1 MKVERMKVKKMKK
14 EVKETREIKVREL
27 EIDLET
33 GRLKISFIDK
43 RGEEVEIEAIILRK
57 DGKLVSYIPNWFTKD
72 DIKHYLKE
80 FHPDIEADDVQSQA
94 LLKFIEQ
101 KYDGFLA
108 EATNEYFLEAFERAI
123 SNGGLLAMAVAE
135 IKGEL

>member
-33 GRLKISFIDK
+33 GRLKMSFIDK

-57 DGKLVSYIPNWFTKD
+57 DGKLVSYVPNWFTID

-80 FHPDIEADDVQSQA
+80 FHPDIEADDVQSRA
-94 LLKFIEQ
+94 LLEFIKQ
-101 KYDGFLA
+101 RYDEFLV
-108 EATNEYFLEAFERAI
+108 EATNEHFFEAFERAI
-123 SNGGLLAMAVAE
+123 LNGGLLAMAVAE
-135 IKGEL
+135 IKEGL